1 MLRRRTLAV
10 VALVLVAGVG
20 AAAAYL
26 YTTGG
31 ELSVNELAAR
41 QFHDK
46 VAPNAQVS
54 ADQVPLAFI
63 DADGKPVSLADY
75 RGKKNV
81 VLVFTRGYNGS
92 ICMFCS
98 AQLSRLVRNHA
109 EFAKRDAEVLMV
121 FPGPKEHLGKL
132 LADGQVKADNA
143 AVPFRIL
150 LDPDFVAV
158 DKLGIRG
165 SLAKP
170 STYILDKQG
179 QVRFAYVGA
188 YASDRPSIKGMTEQ
202 LDQLAKEGATP

>member
-1 MLRRRTLAV
+1 MPRRRTLAV
-10 VALVLVAGVG
+10 TALVLVAGVG

-26 YTTGG
+26 YATGG
-31 ELSVNELAAR
+31 ELSVNDLASR
-41 QFHDK
+41 QFHDQ
-46 VAPNAQVS
+46 VATNADVS
-54 ADQVPLAFI
+54 ADQVPLTFT
-63 DADGKPVSLADY
+63 DSDGKPVSLGEY

-81 VLVFTRGYNGS
+81 LLVFTRGYNGS

-109 EFAKRDAEVLMV
+109 EFARRDTEVLMV
-121 FPGPKEHLGKL
+121 FPGPKDHLGKL

-150 LDPDFVAV
+150 LDPDFAAV

-179 QVRFAYVGA
+179 KVRFAYVGA
-188 YASDRPSIKGMTEQ
+188 SASDRPSIKGMTDQ
-202 LDQLAKEGATP
+202 LDRLAKEGAAP